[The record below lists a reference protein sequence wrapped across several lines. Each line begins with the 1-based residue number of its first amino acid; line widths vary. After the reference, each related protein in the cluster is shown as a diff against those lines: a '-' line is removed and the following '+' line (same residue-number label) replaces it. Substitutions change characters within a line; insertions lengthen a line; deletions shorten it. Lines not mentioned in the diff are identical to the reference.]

1 MKRLCAAVGVLAV
14 GCSPGLASAST
25 ALILG
30 GAGRYADLT
39 DEELANALGGYFAGY
54 DHRVNVP
61 FAGTDDFGESID
73 AAADSMYDAV
83 YSTPGKKTIGG
94 VSQTA
99 PAIAEVLRRLE
110 NDADAPPPSEL
121 DAAMYGAPSPFFFR
135 LSGVDYQPLPET
147 PYNLLIVRAE
157 YDGVADFPDNPFNL
171 LAVVNAY
178 MGYNQLHYQAAFTD
192 ISQVPEEYITKTENA
207 KGGTTT
213 TVLIPTKV
221 LPVLK
226 PFADA
231 GMSDQTVAYLDKILR
246 PLIDSAY
253 DRPEGGAAEAEV
265 SQSDRRSVAVAAEA
279 VTDVDAV
286 DDDSD
291 QDDSNQDG
299 AATDDAAI
307 DDAAIDDGGGGKADA
322 GKADESAP
330 RAGKHAKPDDDTP
343 GERESRQTTKK
354 SAGNDVQRG
363 KHARDDRDDKRA
375 ASDTDGKAAA
385 SDTAA

>member
-1 MKRLCAAVGVLAV
+1 
-14 GCSPGLASAST
+14 
-25 ALILG
+25 
-30 GAGRYADLT
+30 
-39 DEELANALGGYFAGY
+39 
-54 DHRVNVP
+54 
-61 FAGTDDFGESID
+61 
-73 AAADSMYDAV
+73 
-83 YSTPGKKTIGG
+83 
-94 VSQTA
+94 
-99 PAIAEVLRRLE
+99 
-110 NDADAPPPSEL
+110 
-121 DAAMYGAPSPFFFR
+121 
-135 LSGVDYQPLPET
+135 
-147 PYNLLIVRAE
+147 
-157 YDGVADFPDNPFNL
+157 
-171 LAVVNAY
+171 

-265 SQSDRRSVAVAAEA
+265 SQSNRRSVAVAAEA
-279 VTDVDAV
+279 VTVVDAV

-299 AATDDAAI
+299 AAT